1 MATKNPAVAKA
12 APARPAASAKAHGP
26 LFRAALAVSLD
37 GYIADS
43 KGSVD
48 WLNAYFSREIDFMAF
63 ANTIGITVC
72 GRKTFDISLSQGH
85 GGGGRAVVLTHR
97 PLKKPSPGLEAFS
110 GDVRELAGRL
120 RAELA
125 GTGKDIWLMG
135 GGESIAPFHAA
146 GLVDRWELG
155 IIPVLLGDG
164 IPLFPKNSLPPR
176 GLRLTHSRTLKNGIV
191 EAWYEPAAAAA
202 RS

>member
-1 MATKNPAVAKA
+1 MPKKKTTPASS
-12 APARPAASAKAHGP
+12 ARPPTKPGRP
-26 LFRAALAVSLD
+26 LLRAALAVSLD
-37 GYIADS
+37 GYIADR
-43 KGSVD
+43 KGGVE
-48 WLNAYFSREIDFMAF
+48 WLNPYFSNEIDFMGF
-63 ANTIGITVC
+63 TKSIGITVC

-85 GGGGRAVVLTHR
+85 SGGGRAVVLTHR
-97 PLKKPSPGLEAFS
+97 LLKKPAPGTEAFS
-110 GDVRELAGRL
+110 GDVCELTDRL

-164 IPLFPKNSLPPR
+164 IPLFSKNSRPQQ
-176 GLRLTHSRTLKNGIV
+176 GLRLTHSRILTNGIV
-191 EAWYEPAAAAA
+191 EAWYESTAPSA
-202 RS
+202 RA